1 MTKQCARK
9 VERLRHI
16 HVGPSYTQTNVSRH
30 SLSCLASPNLN
41 YGVLGRKGGTK
52 SYQEGGGS
60 SLQTRTGETTQGA
73 SEPAMRPSAAELL
86 NHERVRFTSKAQNL
100 LIREFELKERE
111 SAINDALQNKNAEIQ
126 SFQPKSVNIR
136 RSFR

>member
-1 MTKQCARK
+1 MECW
-9 VERLRHI
+9 E
-16 HVGPSYTQTNVSRH
+16 G
-30 SLSCLASPNLN
+30 
-41 YGVLGRKGGTK
+41 KGGTI
-52 SYQEGGGS
+52 SYQEGGSS
-60 SLQTRTGETTQGA
+60 SLQARTGETTQRA

-126 SFQPKSVNIR
+126 SFQPKIREYQAQLQITGSEAIKSAVERREREISVFLHTMENG
-136 RSFR
+136 

>member
-1 MTKQCARK
+1 MECW
-9 VERLRHI
+9 E
-16 HVGPSYTQTNVSRH
+16 G
-30 SLSCLASPNLN
+30 
-41 YGVLGRKGGTK
+41 KGGTI
-52 SYQEGGGS
+52 SYQEGGSS
-60 SLQTRTGETTQGA
+60 SLQARTGETTQRA

-126 SFQPKSVNIR
+126 SFQSKIQAQLQITGSEAIKSAVKR
-136 RSFR
+136 REREISVLQWIAPISSHDGE